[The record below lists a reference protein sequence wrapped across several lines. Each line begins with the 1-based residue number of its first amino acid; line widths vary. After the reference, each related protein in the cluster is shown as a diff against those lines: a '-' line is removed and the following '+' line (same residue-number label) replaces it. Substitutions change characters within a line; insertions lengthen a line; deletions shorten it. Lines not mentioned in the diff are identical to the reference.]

1 MTSKTKLAIACQGGG
16 SHTAFTA
23 GVLKKFLENNV
34 QEKYDL
40 VGLSGTSGGALCATL
55 CWVGLLEAARGRTS
69 RPVYQRLLNFW
80 RANTAVTAWE
90 RSLNNFTLQFL
101 RLQDSSALP
110 AFAPNPY
117 SLQGT
122 LKGLMSMTPRKEYL
136 DFEQLLNNHIP
147 FGEIPSLIQPDSPRL
162 FLGAVNILSGEFKT
176 FDSKKGEINIEAIR
190 ASAAIPNVF
199 TAVQIGDGMYWDGLF
214 SENPPIGCF
223 LARDGE
229 LAEPEERPEEVWV
242 VLINPKERDTE
253 PTTAQEISDRRNE
266 LSGNL
271 SLFQEIRFIETVNKW
286 VEGGAFKSDFVL
298 ENELKPVRVRF
309 IAMSKEIADGLDYV
323 SKLDRSPSFI
333 EMLIE
338 DGENQGQKFWESL
351 PKAASEETAVTARP
365 MAAPMTVPRPPAPV
379 EPEATAEPTPAPVE
393 PEATVEPTQ
402 PSVLSFNGT
411 DAKIDVPYNQL
422 LNPESFT
429 IEAWAK
435 VTGGRNYRSVVT
447 SRNDP
452 PLAGYIFYVSS
463 SNAWEFWLGS
473 GEKWN
478 VVGGPTV
485 EPNVWTHLAGSYD
498 RSSQTMR
505 FYINSKEVGFLTWVD
520 FQAND
525 IRPLRIGAGATE
537 EEGKHWFAGEIAEV
551 RLWDGA
557 RSSEAIASLMSRRL
571 TGSETDLLA
580 YWPMD
585 EGVELTILDETEN
598 NNHGA
603 ISGNAVWVES
613 DLPLSN

>member
-23 GVLKKFLENNV
+23 GVLKKLLENKV

-55 CWVGLLEAARGRTS
+55 SWVGLLEAAQGRTS

-90 RSLNNFTLQFL
+90 RALNNFTLQFL
-101 RLQDSSALP
+101 RLQDSTVLP

-136 DFEQLLNNHIP
+136 DFEQLLKNHIP
-147 FGEIPSLIQPDSPRL
+147 FQEIPSLIQPDSLHL
-162 FLGAVNILSGEFKT
+162 FLGAVNVLSGEFKT
-176 FDSKKGEINIEAIR
+176 FDSKKGEINTEAVR

-223 LARDGE
+223 LASDGE
-229 LAEPEERPEEVWV
+229 LVEPEERPEEIWV
-242 VLINPKERDTE
+242 ILVNPKERDTE
-253 PTTAQEISDRRNE
+253 PTTAQEILDRRNE

-286 VEGGAFKSDFVL
+286 VEGGAFKSDFVSDNQL
-298 ENELKPVRVRF
+298 QPVRVRF
-309 IAMSKEIADGLDYV
+309 ITMSKEVADGLDYA
-323 SKLDRSPSFI
+323 SKLDRSPAFI

-338 DGENQGQKFWESL
+338 EGENQAQKFWESL
-351 PKAASEETAVTARP
+351 PKVAPGPTAVTARP
-365 MAAPMTVPRPPAPV
+365 TATPMTVPPPPTPV
-379 EPEATAEPTPAPVE
+379 EPEATADTPP
-393 PEATVEPTQ
+393 PF
-402 PSVLSFNGT
+402 VLSFNGI
-411 DAKIDVPYNQL
+411 DAKIDVPYDRL

-429 IEAWAK
+429 IEVWAK
-435 VTGGRNYRSVVT
+435 VTGGHNYRSVVT

-452 PLAGYIFYVSS
+452 PLEGYIFYVSS

-485 EPNVWTHLAGSYD
+485 EPKVWTHLAGSYD
-498 RSSQTMR
+498 RSSQTMG
-505 FYINSKEVGFLTWVD
+505 FYINSKEVGFLTGVN
-520 FQAND
+520 FQANST
-525 IRPLRIGAGATE
+525 RPLRIGAGATE
-537 EEGKHWFAGEIAEV
+537 EGGKHWFAGEIAEV
-551 RLWDGA
+551 RLWEGA
-557 RSSEAIASLMSRRL
+557 RSSEAIAALMSRRL
-571 TGSETDLLA
+571 GGGEPGLLA
-580 YWPMD
+580 YWPLD
-585 EGVELTILDETEN
+585 EGVELAILDETEN

-603 ISGNAVWVES
+603 ISGSAVWIES
-613 DLPLSN
+613 DLPVEVSE